1 MGSWLQSVLVNFSF
15 SYNTLF
21 LSSENCFVPF
31 LIYSAETS
39 RYTGFVNM
47 SIFTQ
52 LCLNVLLTCFDR
64 THFTQNRPYYGFRRH
79 LH

>member
-15 SYNTLF
+15 SYNKMF
-21 LSSENCFVPF
+21 LSSVNSFVPF

-39 RYTGFVNM
+39 RYTGFVYM